1 MKAYSGVMQKVDAD
15 TANESDTRKEDAMND
30 KDTDQ
35 YSLED
40 KLAYGDVEKIAD
52 FNAKHFYEL
61 KKDLVKKRQKLCS
74 LDRIAEILN
83 KPLEQVAAFEQ
94 YYSDPTVSQLQEYA
108 LAVMCVIN
116 IHAADFCPEESSMYS
131 QMSVPVDASELVS
144 ITHSA
149 EASNVTIKEGKE
161 SKECEAVK

>member
-1 MKAYSGVMQKVDAD
+1 MSY
-15 TANESDTRKEDAMND
+15 

-40 KLAYGDVEKIAD
+40 NLAYGDIEEIAD
-52 FNAKHFYEL
+52 FNARHFYKL
-61 KKDLVKKRQKLCS
+61 KKDLVQKRQKLCS

-83 KPLEQVAAFEQ
+83 KPLEQVAEFEQ

-116 IHAADFCPEESSMYS
+116 INATDFCPEESSMYS
-131 QMSVPVDASELVS
+131 QMIVPVDASALVD
-144 ITHSA
+144 ITHST
-149 EASNVTIKEGKE
+149 EASNVTIQEG
-161 SKECEAVK
+161 EAVK